1 MIRVIAVC
9 AVVLT
14 LLAGRSAESQGF
26 TLEQA
31 LSAPF
36 ASDLVASPQLGR
48 FAWVENQQGR
58 RNLWIAQPDGNGR
71 YESKRLTLYDQDDG
85 QEMYQIAWTPDAEH
99 LIYVR
104 GGDSEYP
111 DRSDPNPALLTDGVD
126 RSIWLIAAA
135 GGEPRKLSEGF
146 NPVISPTGDQV
157 AFLNHGQIWTVA
169 FGSDAAKA
177 RPLLH
182 TRGDISALVW
192 APDAHALAFVS
203 ERADHSFIGVYD
215 LHAKTLLYLDPST
228 EDDAEP
234 VWSPDSGQIA
244 FLRVPG
250 SPQQPSPSDH
260 RTASPW
266 SIRIADATTGEGRT
280 VWKASEG
287 RGSAFHEIQG
297 SSQLLWTADN
307 DLVFPWEADGWSH
320 LYSVPSSGGKVLLL
334 TPGDF
339 EAEDVSLTDDRK
351 SILYSSNQQ
360 DIDRRHIWTVAA
372 SGGKPKALTNGTGI
386 EVSPTAGAK
395 LVAVLRSDE
404 HTPLRPALLD
414 SRGSLQD
421 LAPELI
427 PATYPGA
434 KFTRPEGVLFPAADG
449 LQLHGQLFLP
459 ANANDGKRHPALVFF
474 HGGSRRQM
482 LLGFHTMQYYSNAY
496 AMNQYLAS
504 RGYIVLSVNYRSG
517 IGYGLDFR
525 EALHYGRDGASEY
538 NDILGAGNYLRS
550 RADINPACI
559 GVWGGSYGG
568 FLTALALARA
578 SDMFAA
584 GVDMHGVHQWQRS
597 ANWRPSPDPE
607 ADARTLKT
615 AWESSPLAYI
625 TTWRSPILLIQGD
638 DDRNVPFSQTV
649 SMARA
654 LRKQGVEFEELVF
667 PDEIHGFLL
676 HRHWLEAYKAEADF
690 FDRHLMSSTP
700 AKKEPKKSQELQH

>member
-1 MIRVIAVC
+1 MMRVITVSTIA
-9 AVVLT
+9 LT
-14 LLAGRSAESQGF
+14 LLHVRPAESQSF
-26 TLEQA
+26 TIEQA

-36 ASDLVASPQLGR
+36 ASDLVASPRLGR
-48 FAWVENQQGR
+48 FAWIENQQGR
-58 RNLWIAQPDGNGR
+58 RNLWIARPNGTGR
-71 YESKRLTLYDQDDG
+71 YESKQLTSYNQDDG
-85 QEMYQIAWTPDAEH
+85 QEMYQIAWTPDEEH
-99 LIYVR
+99 LVYVR
-104 GGDSEYP
+104 GGDSEYL
-111 DRSDPNPALLTDGVD
+111 DKSDPNPALLPDGVD
-126 RSIWLIAAA
+126 RIIWMIAAA

-146 NPVISPTGDQV
+146 NPVISPTGEQV
-157 AFLNHGQIWTVA
+157 AFLSHGQIGTA
-169 FGSDAAKA
+169 SLGPDAAKA
-177 RPLLH
+177 KPLLH

-203 ERADHSFIGVYD
+203 ERTDHSFIGVYD

-234 VWSPDSGQIA
+234 VWSPDSRQVA
-244 FLRVPG
+244 FIRVPG
-250 SPQQPSPSDH
+250 SPQPSPSDH

-266 SIRIADATTGEGRT
+266 SIRVADAVTGKGRT

-287 RGSAFHEIQG
+287 RGSAFHEIHG
-297 SSQLLWTADN
+297 SQLFWTADN
-307 DLVFPWEADGWSH
+307 YLVFPWETDGWSH
-320 LYSVPSSGGKVLLL
+320 LYSIPSSGGKALLL

-339 EAEDVSLTDDRK
+339 EVEDVSLTSDRTN
-351 SILYSSNQQ
+351 ILYSSNQQ
-360 DIDRRHIWTVAA
+360 DIDRRHIWTLAA
-372 SGGKPKALTNGTGI
+372 AGGKPKPLTNGTGI
-386 EVSPTAGAK
+386 EVSPIAGAK
-395 LVAVLRSDE
+395 LIAVLRSDE
-404 HTPLRPALLD
+404 NTPLRPALLD
-414 SRGSLQD
+414 SHGALQD

-434 KFTRPEGVLFPAADG
+434 KFVKPEGVLFAAVDR

-459 ANANDGKRHPALVFF
+459 PDANDGKRHPALVFF

-525 EALHYGRDGASEY
+525 EALHCGRDGASEY
-538 NDILGAGNYLRS
+538 NDILGAGNYLRG
-550 RADINPACI
+550 RADVDPAHI

-568 FLTALALARA
+568 FLTALALARS
-578 SDMFAA
+578 SDIFAA
-584 GVDMHGVHQWQRS
+584 GVDMHGVHQWQRPAS
-597 ANWRPSPDPE
+597 WRPSADPE

-615 AWESSPLAYI
+615 AWDSSPLAYI
-625 TTWRSPILLIQGD
+625 STWHSPVLLIQGD

-649 SMARA
+649 SLARA

-676 HRHWLEAYKAEADF
+676 HRHWLEAYKTGADF
-690 FDRHLMSSTP
+690 FHDHLMSSSPTNGR
-700 AKKEPKKSQELQH
+700 ANKEPKH